1 MLNAQCSMH
10 NKSLD
15 CSTTRTLDRSI
26 ARSPLP
32 SPLSPLPSPLF
43 PLPSSPIPVP
53 RSTFHLLRAAG
64 AHLKSFFP
72 QFIALVCLILIIFA
86 DCKQKITY
94 KTKITQNLC
103 KTRKNYYKMLPHSSP

>member
-15 CSTTRTLDRSI
+15 HSNTRTLDRSI
-26 ARSPLP
+26 VRF
-32 SPLSPLPSPLF
+32 PLPSPLF
-43 PLPSSPIPVP
+43 PLPSPPIPVP

>member
-26 ARSPLP
+26 ARA
-32 SPLSPLPSPLF
+32 
-43 PLPSSPIPVP
+43 PLPSSLSRLPSPSIPVP
-53 RSTFHLLRAAG
+53 RSTFHLLRAAGAAAG